1 MVYVFKTSVTT
12 KVAIKKLAPL
22 FDMVAFID
30 KWNFDLQDC
39 DNILRIE
46 APEFDT
52 RLIRELLIQNGFD
65 CVELELCE
73 DKLLKGFKNVD
84 IEQ

>member
-12 KVAIKKLAPL
+12 KVAIKKIAPAL
-22 FDMVAFID
+22 NNVSFIE

-46 APEFDT
+46 AHEFDT
-52 RLIRELLIQNGFD
+52 EIICNLIKSFGFE
-65 CVELELCE
+65 CTE
-73 DKLLKGFKNVD
+73 
-84 IEQ
+84 IH

>member
-12 KVAIKKLAPL
+12 KVAIKKIAPAL
-22 FDMVAFID
+22 DELSFIN

-46 APEFDT
+46 ATEFDT
-52 RLIRELLIQNGFD
+52 KIICGLLKSYGYS
-65 CVELELCE
+65 CVEL
-73 DKLLKGFKNVD
+73 F
-84 IEQ
+84 